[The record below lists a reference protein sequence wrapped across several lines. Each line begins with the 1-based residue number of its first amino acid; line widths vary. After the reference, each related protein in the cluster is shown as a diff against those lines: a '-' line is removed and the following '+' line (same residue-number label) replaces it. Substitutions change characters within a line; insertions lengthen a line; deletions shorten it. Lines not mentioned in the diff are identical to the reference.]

1 MKSNLENCMMK
12 GDEQIAE
19 DTGTAVEN
27 KDDDTKGVQ

>member
-1 MKSNLENCMMK
+1 MK

-27 KDDDTKGVQ
+27 KEDDTKGVQ